1 MQGQQQK
8 MGLQA
13 ELEIYFSCLATL
25 KELLTLDW
33 SNEESEVAIMVV
45 DFQGVQGEWR
55 DLWNTGQSL
64 KLFYKLLSVY
74 KLL

>member
-1 MQGQQQK
+1 MQGQQRK

-13 ELEIYFSCLATL
+13 ELKIYFSCLATL

-45 DFQGVQGEWR
+45 DF
-55 DLWNTGQSL
+55 
-64 KLFYKLLSVY
+64 
-74 KLL
+74 